1 MKKFKKFKIENLK
14 KVTKNDSNKIIELIL
29 KENPSSILASLEKI
43 FVSKYLDKV
52 AKSKNTLLYVIRFK
66 NTIVGYAIIAKKIQM
81 LISFFSNIKIKI
93 IFSMIKRFQLYNLL
107 NAIISYFKLDTIFV
121 DL

>member
-66 NTIVGYAIIAKKIQM
+66 NKIVGYAIIAKKNTDVN
-81 LISFFSNIKIKI
+81 FF
-93 IFSMIKRFQLYNLL
+93 F
-107 NAIISYFKLDTIFV
+107 FKYKNKNNF
-121 DL
+121 